1 MYGKHNTEYHTSL
14 SVMAYPGARV
24 VILCCFFVHFAF
36 NADLVIVQGASSLL
50 TGLMHLVQGITLLF
64 YPVLGLVADLK
75 CNRYNFVKV
84 SIILL
89 SISSLLMV
97 LFISA
102 LLALSVVNSQLV
114 DPIPSYVWPLV
125 AIVIIFIILSLGM
138 FDAVGI
144 QFGMDHMVDASSDQI
159 SAFTHWYYWSMN
171 IGIGIQALLLMCGLH
186 IAGSCVLHI
195 KSIHQREQWEVHAYL
210 YIFYP
215 VILLQAVAVSAA
227 YISVYK
233 FKRYLTVEPAGGN
246 PFIMVY
252 KVLKYAWQHK
262 CPERRSAF
270 TYWEEDIPP
279 RIDLGKSKYGGPF
292 TTEEVEDVKTFLLLL
307 LVLISLFGFHL
318 AGNGYSLLQH
328 LNCKLCPSAIVHDG
342 VSVSPNIFQTVTV
355 LVSVPILHFAILPRF
370 HRYIPNMLHKLGI
383 GVVLVFFQELAE
395 VVIVLA
401 SWEDYGSCPPVTS
414 RQSVFNFVPIGDC
427 FASHMYFM
435 EGINCTSHAL
445 HNYCGQGD
453 DLFLWS
459 LVPIATHAIAYNL
472 VFMTALEFI
481 SAQAPLK
488 MKGLLVTFWYAL
500 SSQRYLLQAVILFFI
515 DKEKVLLIF
524 YGVKASLILLSVVLY
539 CCVAKRYR
547 YRLRDEVVNERY
559 LVEEV
564 YDRELRLAEEYEREC
579 EETQSLRI
587 VSVEAPKVYG
597 STFTT

>member
-1 MYGKHNTEYHTSL
+1 
-14 SVMAYPGARV
+14 MAYPGARV
-24 VILCCFFVHFAF
+24 VVLCCLLVHFAF
-36 NADLVIVQGASSLL
+36 NADLVIVQGASPLL

-102 LLALSVVNSQLV
+102 LLALSEIKISLV
-114 DPIPSYVWPLV
+114 DPIPSYFWPLA
-125 AIVIIFIILSLGM
+125 AIVISFAILPLGM

-144 QFGMDHMVDASSDQI
+144 QFGMDQMVEASSDQI

-171 IGIGIQALLLMCGLH
+171 IGIGVQALLLLCSLL
-186 IAGSCVLHI
+186 ILRSCVLHV
-195 KSIHQREQWEVHAYL
+195 KSIDHKKQWEAHAFL
-210 YIFYP
+210 YNFFP
-215 VILLQAVAVSAA
+215 MTLLEAIAVSAA
-227 YISVYK
+227 CFTIYK
-233 FKRYLTVEPAGGN
+233 FKRHLTVEPAGNN
-246 PFIMVY
+246 PFTMVY

-307 LVLISLFGFHL
+307 LVLVSLFGFHL

-342 VSVSPNIFQTVTV
+342 VSMSPNILQTVTV

-370 HRYIPNMLHKLGI
+370 HRYIPNMLHRLGI

-395 VVIVLA
+395 MVIVLA
-401 SWEDYGSCPPVTS
+401 SWEDNGTCPPLITS
-414 RQSVFNFVPIGDC
+414 RQSLFHFAPIGDC
-427 FASHMYFM
+427 YGSHMYFIV
-435 EGINCTSHAL
+435 GNNCVSQAL
-445 HNYCGQGD
+445 HEYCDHGD
-453 DLFLWS
+453 ELFLWS
-459 LVPIATHAIAYNL
+459 FVPIATDAIAYNL

-500 SSQRYLLQAVILFFI
+500 SSQRYLLQAAIMLFI
-515 DKEKVLLIF
+515 DIDKVLLIF

-579 EETQSLRI
+579 EETQSVHI
-587 VSVEAPKVYG
+587 VSVETARHYG
-597 STFTT
+597 TTVTT